1 MSESSSDSVDYQNI
15 DIEKYE
21 KMKKTRQKAKQ
32 GIVKTKHNSDRNLKL
47 ENLSTNSNR

>member
-21 KMKKTRQKAKQ
+21 EMKKTRYKAKQ
-32 GIVKTKHNSDRNLKL
+32 CIVKTKHHSDRNLKL
-47 ENLSTNSNR
+47 ENL